1 MQEFLEC
8 REQEEMHL
16 IFEYLDED
24 LAKCLE
30 AKFQD
35 GMPAELVKSCT
46 MQARAYT
53 CEDPRAGGDYKSA
66 LVPQPAAHPS

>member
-8 REQEEMHL
+8 REQEEMYL

-53 CEDPRAGGDYKSA
+53 CEDTRAGGDTRA
-66 LVPQPAAHPS
+66 LWYPQPAAHPS